1 MCNQST
7 SSVTRI
13 GALALRHPPEC
24 GAGVARIGDTARG
37 CCQKTQ
43 RIAWIL
49 SDSNRIE
56 RRLLLA
62 CIAIHDICVD
72 AAERREGRGRDVVA
86 AIGRLDAHGCGL
98 VFALVAAVSFARA
111 VLGDAAISRE
121 PRHDFGRPGYDEGNA
136 AGSLRRYRAARPM
149 RAAAKCRQYTKCRD
163 PCPCSSLHTCSSV

>member
-24 GAGVARIGDTARG
+24 GAGVARIGDTAGG

-49 SDSNRIE
+49 SDSHRIE

-62 CIAIHDICVD
+62 SMAIHDICVD
-72 AAERREGRGRDVVA
+72 AAESREGSRRDVVA
-86 AIGRLDAHGCGL
+86 AIGHLDAHGRRL
-98 VFALVAAVSFARA
+98 RFAL
-111 VLGDAAISRE
+111 
-121 PRHDFGRPGYDEGNA
+121 
-136 AGSLRRYRAARPM
+136 
-149 RAAAKCRQYTKCRD
+149 
-163 PCPCSSLHTCSSV
+163 